1 MSTLKWL
8 RMTPYDERGRIG
20 RMTMAGVKKTSGAS
34 DARAVVH
41 DFSKARS
48 QATTG
53 DGVELADSSGST
65 PAARE
70 LSAAH
75 QIVEETDEIRAERVR
90 ALKEQI
96 AKGTYHPDPREIARK
111 LLERGF

>member
-8 RMTPYDERGRIG
+8 RMTPYHEQGCIG

-41 DFSKARS
+41 DFSKARP
-48 QATTG
+48 QAKSG
-53 DGVELADSSGST
+53 DSVECADTSGTPAERELA
-65 PAARE
+65 AARR
-70 LSAAH
+70 
-75 QIVEETDEIRAERVR
+75 IVEETDEIRAERVR